1 MALPILNA
9 ICVYAAALSIF
20 LASALRKNRWSRRQD
35 LLTAAAYLFF
45 IAIGV
50 QIQTAFTHIG
60 VTLDP
65 LLLRA
70 DRGLG
75 FDPIGF
81 AQAFAP
87 HRFLMAALT
96 FAYVAMPVMIG
107 VAWIAEQDL
116 TARRAV
122 IVAGLLCFGF
132 YAICPAVGP
141 GHYDWRMH
149 TAGGWWRNCM
159 PSMHFTWAL
168 LIAWNARSRRLR
180 AVLWPYVVVVAIATL
195 ATGEHYLVDLLAAI
209 PYTALIQ
216 WSASS
221 MSFGSVRSY
230 LRPRNEPQELALKAI
245 EAGDRDDEM
254 KIEAQHP
261 QP

>member
-1 MALPILNA
+1 MALPALNA
-9 ICVYAAALSIF
+9 VCVYAAVLSIV
-20 LASALRKNRWSRRQD
+20 LASAVRKDRWRRRED
-35 LLTAAAYLFF
+35 LMTAAAYLFF

-50 QIQTAFTHIG
+50 HIQAVFTHIG

-65 LLLRA
+65 MLLRA
-70 DRGLG
+70 DRALG

-107 VAWIAEQDL
+107 AAWITEQDS

-122 IVAGLLCFGF
+122 IIAGFLCFGF

-141 GHYDWRMH
+141 GHYDWTTH
-149 TAGGWWRNCM
+149 TAGAWWRNCM
-159 PSMHFTWAL
+159 PSMHLTWAL
-168 LIAWNARSRRLR
+168 LIAWNARSWRLR
-180 AVLWPYVVVVAIATL
+180 ALLWPYVAIVAIATL
-195 ATGEHYLVDLLAAI
+195 ASGEHYLVDLLAAV

-221 MSFGSVRSY
+221 ISFRSVPSY
-230 LRPRNEPQELALKAI
+230 LRLRSEPQALSLEAM
-245 EAGDRDDEM
+245 EAGDGDDEVN
-254 KIEAQHP
+254 IEAQHP
-261 QP
+261 Q